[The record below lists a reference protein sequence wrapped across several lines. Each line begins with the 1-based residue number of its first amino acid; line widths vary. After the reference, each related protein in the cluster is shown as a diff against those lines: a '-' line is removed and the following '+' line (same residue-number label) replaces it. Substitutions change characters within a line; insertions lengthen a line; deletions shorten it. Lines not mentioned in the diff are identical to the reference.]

1 MASTTTLVFWSILSS
16 NFQLFALPERTS
28 FQTEIEY
35 RNPKGI
41 SSQSGLEAYFFVV
54 VVWLVLT
61 TGKEL
66 AWFLQRKYSVPT
78 WLTNLTHHWIE
89 RWVSG

>member
-28 FQTEIEY
+28 FWTKIEY

-41 SSQSGLEAYFFVV
+41 SSQSGLEAYFLFVC
-54 VVWLVLT
+54 LVLT
-61 TGKEL
+61 IGMEL